1 MVGSSRGP
9 KNPPSLDVGSVKNAN
24 TNYVAKEFLFNDQQV
39 RTVVRDGEPW
49 FVGKDVAEILGYSD
63 TAQAVRK
70 RIDDEDKGVV
80 EMTTPGGK
88 QNMVVINES
97 GLYSLILSSKLSTAK
112 EFKRWVTSEVLP
124 TIRKHGAYMDTDI
137 IEKTLTNPDFIIQ
150 LATTLK
156 EEKQRR
162 MEAEA
167 KIAAD
172 EHKVDFYNAVGSTS
186 ATLTVERFAKLVTEK
201 LGIQTGRNRMFQW
214 LRKNG
219 FLQANNM
226 PYQRYIN
233 NGWFKTYEV
242 IKAGHA
248 FTVPSIT
255 GKGQQKLFEK
265 FAAEA

>member
-1 MVGSSRGP
+1 M
-9 KNPPSLDVGSVKNAN
+9 NAN
-24 TNYVAKEFLFNDQQV
+24 TNYVTKEFLFNDQQV

-49 FVGKDVAEILGYSD
+49 FVGKDVADILKYTN
-63 TAQAVRK
+63 TAKAIRDHVVA
-70 RIDDEDKGVV
+70 EDKLTERFVLAG
-80 EMTTPGGK
+80 
-88 QNMVVINES
+88 QNRNVIVINES
-97 GLYSLILSSKLSTAK
+97 GLYSLIVASKLPTAK
-112 EFKRWVTSEVLP
+112 DFKRWVTSEVLP
-124 TIRKHGAYMDTDI
+124 TIRKHGAYMDMDV

-219 FLQANNM
+219 YLQANNM
-226 PYQRYIN
+226 PYQRYIS

>member
-1 MVGSSRGP
+1 M
-9 KNPPSLDVGSVKNAN
+9 NAN
-24 TNYVAKEFLFNDQQV
+24 TNYVTKEFLFNDQQV

-49 FVGKDVAEILGYSD
+49 FIGKDVAIVLGYGNTKDALLSH
-63 TAQAVRK
+63 
-70 RIDDEDKGVV
+70 IDEEDRAILQRSENATFEIPNRGL
-80 EMTTPGGK
+80 TI
-88 QNMVVINES
+88 INES
-97 GLYSLILSSKLSTAK
+97 GLYSLIVSSKLPTAK

-124 TIRKHGAYMDTDI
+124 TIRKHGAYMDMDV
-137 IEKTLTNPDFIIQ
+137 IEKALTNPDFIIQ
-150 LATTLK
+150 MATTLK

-186 ATLTVERFAKLVTEK
+186 ATLTIERFAKLVTEK

>member
-1 MVGSSRGP
+1 M
-9 KNPPSLDVGSVKNAN
+9 NAN
-24 TNYVAKEFLFNDQQV
+24 TNYVTKEFLFNDQQV

-49 FVGKDVAEILGYSD
+49 FVGKDVAIVLGYGNTKDALLSH
-63 TAQAVRK
+63 
-70 RIDDEDKGVV
+70 IDEEDRAILQRSENATFEIPNRGL
-80 EMTTPGGK
+80 TI
-88 QNMVVINES
+88 INES
-97 GLYSLILSSKLSTAK
+97 GLYSLIVSSKLPTAK
-112 EFKRWVTSEVLP
+112 DFKRWVTSEVLP

-137 IEKTLTNPDFIIQ
+137 IEKSLTDPDFLIK

>member
-1 MVGSSRGP
+1 M
-9 KNPPSLDVGSVKNAN
+9 NAN
-24 TNYVAKEFLFNDQQV
+24 TNYVTKEFLFNDQQV

-49 FVGKDVAEILGYSD
+49 FVGKDVADILGYSD

-97 GLYSLILSSKLSTAK
+97 GLYSLILSSKLPTAK
-112 EFKRWVTSEVLP
+112 AFKRWVTSEVLP

-137 IEKTLTNPDFIIQ
+137 IEKSLADPDFLIQ

-167 KIAAD
+167 KIADD
-172 EHKVDFYNAVGSTS
+172 EHKVDFYDAVGNTS

-201 LGIQTGRNRMFQW
+201 LGINTGRNRMFQW

>member
-1 MVGSSRGP
+1 M
-9 KNPPSLDVGSVKNAN
+9 NAN
-24 TNYVAKEFLFNDQQV
+24 TNYVTKEFLFNDQQV

-49 FVGKDVAEILGYSD
+49 FVGKDVADILGYSD

-97 GLYSLILSSKLSTAK
+97 GLYSLILSSKLPTAK
-112 EFKRWVTSEVLP
+112 AFKRWVTSEVLP

-137 IEKTLTNPDFIIQ
+137 IEKSLADPDFLIQ

-172 EHKVDFYNAVGSTS
+172 EHQVDFYDGVCNTS

-201 LGIQTGRNRMFQW
+201 LGINTGRNRMFQW

>member
-1 MVGSSRGP
+1 M
-9 KNPPSLDVGSVKNAN
+9 NAN
-24 TNYVAKEFLFNDQQV
+24 TNYVTKEFLFNDQQV

-49 FVGKDVAEILGYSD
+49 FVGKDVAIVLGYGNTKDALLSH
-63 TAQAVRK
+63 
-70 RIDDEDKGVV
+70 IDEEDRAILQRAENATFEIPNRGL
-80 EMTTPGGK
+80 T
-88 QNMVVINES
+88 IIIES
-97 GLYSLILSSKLSTAK
+97 GLYSLIVSSKLPTAK
-112 EFKRWVTSEVLP
+112 DFKRWVTSEVLP

-137 IEKTLTNPDFIIQ
+137 IEKSLADPDFLIQ

-162 MEAEA
+162 MEAQA

>member
-1 MVGSSRGP
+1 MNV
-9 KNPPSLDVGSVKNAN
+9 N
-24 TNYVAKEFLFNDQQV
+24 TNYVTKEFLFNDQQV

-49 FVGKDVAEILGYSD
+49 FVGKDVAIVLGYGNTKDALLSH
-63 TAQAVRK
+63 
-70 RIDDEDKGVV
+70 IDEEDRAILQRSENATFEIPNRGL
-80 EMTTPGGK
+80 TI
-88 QNMVVINES
+88 INES
-97 GLYSLILSSKLSTAK
+97 GLYSLIVSSKLPTAK
-112 EFKRWVTSEVLP
+112 DFKRWVTSEVLP

-137 IEKTLTNPDFIIQ
+137 IEKSLADPDFLIQ

-172 EHKVDFYNAVGSTS
+172 EHKVDFYDAVGSTS

-201 LGIQTGRNRMFQW
+201 LGINTGRNRMFQW

>member
-1 MVGSSRGP
+1 M
-9 KNPPSLDVGSVKNAN
+9 NAN
-24 TNYVAKEFLFNDQQV
+24 TNYVTKEFLFNDQQV

-49 FVGKDVAEILGYSD
+49 FVGKDVAIVLGYGNTKDALLSH
-63 TAQAVRK
+63 
-70 RIDDEDKGVV
+70 IDEEDRAIIQRSENATFEIPNRGL
-80 EMTTPGGK
+80 TI
-88 QNMVVINES
+88 INES
-97 GLYSLILSSKLSTAK
+97 GLYSLIVSSKLPTAK
-112 EFKRWVTSEVLP
+112 DFKRWVTSEVLP

-137 IEKTLTNPDFIIQ
+137 IEKSLADPDFLIQ

-172 EHKVDFYNAVGSTS
+172 EHKVDFYDAVGSTS

>member
-1 MVGSSRGP
+1 M
-9 KNPPSLDVGSVKNAN
+9 NAN
-24 TNYVAKEFLFNDQQV
+24 TNYVTKEFLFNDQQV

-49 FVGKDVAEILGYSD
+49 FVGKDVAIVLGYGNTKDALLSH
-63 TAQAVRK
+63 
-70 RIDDEDKGVV
+70 IDEEDRAILQRSENATFEIPNRGL
-80 EMTTPGGK
+80 TI
-88 QNMVVINES
+88 INES
-97 GLYSLILSSKLSTAK
+97 GLYSLIVSSKLPTAK
-112 EFKRWVTSEVLP
+112 DFKRWVTSEVLP
-124 TIRKHGAYMDTDI
+124 TIRKHGAYMDMDV

-219 FLQANNM
+219 YLQANNM

-242 IKAGHA
+242 VKAGHA

>member
-1 MVGSSRGP
+1 M
-9 KNPPSLDVGSVKNAN
+9 NAN
-24 TNYVAKEFLFNDQQV
+24 TNYVTKEFIFNDQQV

-49 FVGKDVAEILGYSD
+49 FVGKDVAIVLGYGNTKDALLSH
-63 TAQAVRK
+63 
-70 RIDDEDKGVV
+70 IDEEDRAILQRSENATFEIPNRGL
-80 EMTTPGGK
+80 TI
-88 QNMVVINES
+88 INES
-97 GLYSLILSSKLSTAK
+97 GLYSLIVSSKLPTAK

-186 ATLTVERFAKLVTEK
+186 ATLTIERFAKLVTEK

>member
-1 MVGSSRGP
+1 M
-9 KNPPSLDVGSVKNAN
+9 NAN
-24 TNYVAKEFLFNDQQV
+24 TNYVTKEFLFNDQQV

-97 GLYSLILSSKLSTAK
+97 GLYSLILSSKLPTAK

-137 IEKTLTNPDFIIQ
+137 IEKSLADPDFLIQ

-162 MEAEA
+162 LEAEA

-172 EHKVDFYNAVGSTS
+172 EHKVDFYNAVGNTS

-201 LGIQTGRNRMFQW
+201 LGINTGRNRMFQW

-219 FLQANNM
+219 YLQANNM

-233 NGWFKTYEV
+233 NSWFKTYEV

>member
-1 MVGSSRGP
+1 M
-9 KNPPSLDVGSVKNAN
+9 NAN
-24 TNYVAKEFLFNDQQV
+24 TNYVTKEFLFNDQQV

-49 FVGKDVAEILGYSD
+49 FVGKDVAIVLGYGNTKDALLSH
-63 TAQAVRK
+63 
-70 RIDDEDKGVV
+70 IDEEDRAILQRSENATFEIPNRGL
-80 EMTTPGGK
+80 TI
-88 QNMVVINES
+88 INES
-97 GLYSLILSSKLSTAK
+97 GLYSLIVSSKLPTAK

-124 TIRKHGAYMDTDI
+124 TIRKHGAYMDMDV
-137 IEKTLTNPDFIIQ
+137 IEKALTNPDFIIQ
-150 LATTLK
+150 MATTLK

-186 ATLTVERFAKLVTEK
+186 ATLTIERFEKLVTEK

>member
-1 MVGSSRGP
+1 MKQESPGFIRGECQ
-9 KNPPSLDVGSVKNAN
+9 V
-24 TNYVAKEFLFNDQQV
+24 TKEFLFNDQQV

-49 FVGKDVAEILGYSD
+49 FVGKDVAIVLGYGNTKDALLSH
-63 TAQAVRK
+63 
-70 RIDDEDKGVV
+70 IDEEDRAILQRSENATFEIPNRGL
-80 EMTTPGGK
+80 TI
-88 QNMVVINES
+88 INES
-97 GLYSLILSSKLSTAK
+97 GLYSLIVSSKLPTAK
-112 EFKRWVTSEVLP
+112 DFKRWVTSEVLP

-137 IEKTLTNPDFIIQ
+137 IEKSLADPDFLIQ

-172 EHKVDFYNAVGSTS
+172 EHKVDFYDAVGSTS

-201 LGIQTGRNRMFQW
+201 LGINTGRNRMFQW

>member
-1 MVGSSRGP
+1 M
-9 KNPPSLDVGSVKNAN
+9 NAN
-24 TNYVAKEFLFNDQQV
+24 TNYVTKEFLFNDQQV

-49 FVGKDVAEILGYSD
+49 FVGKDVASILGYRD
-63 TAQAVRK
+63 LNKAIAMHV
-70 RIDDEDKGVV
+70 DEEDKLNDKTSSSFGLNLGQR
-80 EMTTPGGK
+80 GGWF
-88 QNMVVINES
+88 INES
-97 GLYSLILSSKLSTAK
+97 GLYGLIMSSKLPTAK
-112 EFKRWVTSEVLP
+112 DFKRWVTSEVLP

-137 IEKTLTNPDFIIQ
+137 IEKSLTDPDFLIQ

-172 EHKVDFYNAVGSTS
+172 EHKVDFYNAVGNTS
-186 ATLTVERFAKLVTEK
+186 ATLTIERFAKLVTEK

>member
-1 MVGSSRGP
+1 M
-9 KNPPSLDVGSVKNAN
+9 NAN

-49 FVGKDVAEILGYSD
+49 FVGKDVASVLGY
-63 TAQAVRK
+63 ANPQRAIRVHV
-70 RIDDEDKGVV
+70 DDEDKGVT
-80 EMTTPGGK
+80 EMVTPGGT
-88 QNMVVINES
+88 QELPIINES
-97 GLYSLILSSKLSTAK
+97 GLYSLIVSSKLPTAK

-137 IEKTLTNPDFIIQ
+137 IEKSLADPDFLIQ

-162 MEAEA
+162 LEAEAKAAKAQA

-172 EHKVDFYNAVGSTS
+172 EHKVDFYDAVGSTS
-186 ATLTVERFAKLVTEK
+186 ATLTIERFAKLVTEK

-242 IKAGHA
+242 VKAGHA

>member
-1 MVGSSRGP
+1 M
-9 KNPPSLDVGSVKNAN
+9 NAN
-24 TNYVAKEFLFNDQQV
+24 TNYVTKEFIFNDQQV

-49 FVGKDVAEILGYSD
+49 FVGKDVADILGYKNQRD
-63 TAQAVRK
+63 ALAKHV
-70 RIDDEDKGVV
+70 DDEDKNSVAIRDGIQGN
-80 EMTTPGGK
+80 PNK
-88 QNMVVINES
+88 VVINES
-97 GLYSLILSSKLSTAK
+97 GLYSLIVASKLPTAK
-112 EFKRWVTSEVLP
+112 VFKRWVTSEVLP

-137 IEKTLTNPDFIIQ
+137 IEKSLADPDFLIQ

-201 LGIQTGRNRMFQW
+201 LGINTGRNRMFQW

>member
-1 MVGSSRGP
+1 M
-9 KNPPSLDVGSVKNAN
+9 NAN
-24 TNYVAKEFLFNDQQV
+24 TNYVTKEFIFNDQQV

-49 FVGKDVAEILGYSD
+49 FVGKDVAIVLGYGNTKDALLSH
-63 TAQAVRK
+63 
-70 RIDDEDKGVV
+70 IDEEDRAILQRSENATFEIPNRGL
-80 EMTTPGGK
+80 TI
-88 QNMVVINES
+88 INES
-97 GLYSLILSSKLSTAK
+97 GLYSLIVSSKLPTAK
-112 EFKRWVTSEVLP
+112 DFKRWVTSEVLP

-137 IEKTLTNPDFIIQ
+137 IEKSLADPDFLIQ

-167 KIAAD
+167 KITAD
-172 EHKVDFYNAVGSTS
+172 EHKVDFYDAVGSTS

-201 LGIQTGRNRMFQW
+201 LGINTGRNRMFQW

>member
-1 MVGSSRGP
+1 M
-9 KNPPSLDVGSVKNAN
+9 NAN
-24 TNYVAKEFLFNDQQV
+24 TNYVTKEFLFNDQQV

-49 FVGKDVAEILGYSD
+49 FVGKDVAIVLGYGNTKDALLSH
-63 TAQAVRK
+63 
-70 RIDDEDKGVV
+70 IDEEDRATLQRSENATFEIPNRGL
-80 EMTTPGGK
+80 TI
-88 QNMVVINES
+88 INES
-97 GLYSLILSSKLSTAK
+97 GLYSLIVSSKLPTAK
-112 EFKRWVTSEVLP
+112 DFKRWVTSEVLP

-137 IEKTLTNPDFIIQ
+137 IEKSLADPDFLIQ

>member
-1 MVGSSRGP
+1 M
-9 KNPPSLDVGSVKNAN
+9 NAN
-24 TNYVAKEFLFNDQQV
+24 TNYVTKEFLFNDQQV

-49 FVGKDVAEILGYSD
+49 FVGKDVAIVLGYGNTKDALLSH
-63 TAQAVRK
+63 
-70 RIDDEDKGVV
+70 IDEEDRAILQRSENATFEIPNRGL
-80 EMTTPGGK
+80 TI
-88 QNMVVINES
+88 INES
-97 GLYSLILSSKLSTAK
+97 GLYSLIVSSKLPTAK

-124 TIRKHGAYMDTDI
+124 TIRKHGAYMDMDV
-137 IEKTLTNPDFIIQ
+137 IEKALTNPDFIIQ
-150 LATTLK
+150 MATTLK
-156 EEKQRR
+156 EEKQHR

-186 ATLTVERFAKLVTEK
+186 ATLTIERFAKLVTEK

>member
-1 MVGSSRGP
+1 MNV
-9 KNPPSLDVGSVKNAN
+9 N
-24 TNYVAKEFLFNDQQV
+24 TNYVTKEFLFNDQQV

-49 FVGKDVAEILGYSD
+49 FVGKDVASILGYRD
-63 TAQAVRK
+63 LNKAIAMHV
-70 RIDDEDKGVV
+70 DEEDKLNDKTSSSFGLNLGQR
-80 EMTTPGGK
+80 GGWF
-88 QNMVVINES
+88 INES
-97 GLYSLILSSKLSTAK
+97 GLYGLIMSSKLPMAK
-112 EFKRWVTSEVLP
+112 DFKRWVTSEVLP
-124 TIRKHGAYMDTDI
+124 TIRKHGAYMDMDV

>member
-1 MVGSSRGP
+1 M
-9 KNPPSLDVGSVKNAN
+9 GSVKNAN
-24 TNYVAKEFLFNDQQV
+24 TNYVTKEFLFNDQQV

-49 FVGKDVAEILGYSD
+49 FVGKDVASILGYRD
-63 TAQAVRK
+63 TADALKKHV
-70 RIDDEDKGVV
+70 DLEDKGVG
-80 EMTTPGGK
+80 EMPTPGGK
-88 QNMVVINES
+88 QKVKIINES
-97 GLYSLILSSKLSTAK
+97 GLYSLIVSSKLPTAK
-112 EFKRWVTSEVLP
+112 AFKRWVTSEVLP

-137 IEKTLTNPDFIIQ
+137 IEKSLADPDFLIQ

-172 EHKVDFYNAVGSTS
+172 EHKVDFYDAVGSTA

-201 LGIQTGRNRMFQW
+201 LGINTGRNRMFQW

-219 FLQANNM
+219 FLQANNI

>member
-1 MVGSSRGP
+1 M
-9 KNPPSLDVGSVKNAN
+9 NAN
-24 TNYVAKEFLFNDQQV
+24 TNYVTKEFIFNDQQV

-49 FVGKDVAEILGYSD
+49 FVGKDVAIVLGYGNTKDALLSH
-63 TAQAVRK
+63 
-70 RIDDEDKGVV
+70 IDEEDRAILQRSENATFEIPNRGL
-80 EMTTPGGK
+80 TI
-88 QNMVVINES
+88 INES
-97 GLYSLILSSKLSTAK
+97 GLYSLIVSSKLPTAK
-112 EFKRWVTSEVLP
+112 DFKRWVTSEVLP

-137 IEKTLTNPDFIIQ
+137 IEKSLADPDFLIQ

-172 EHKVDFYNAVGSTS
+172 EHKVDFYDAVGSTS

-201 LGIQTGRNRMFQW
+201 LGINTGRNRMFQW

>member
-1 MVGSSRGP
+1 M
-9 KNPPSLDVGSVKNAN
+9 NAN
-24 TNYVAKEFLFNDQQV
+24 TNYVTKEFLFNDQQV

-49 FVGKDVAEILGYSD
+49 FVGKDVADILGYSD

-97 GLYSLILSSKLSTAK
+97 GLYSLILSSKLPTAK
-112 EFKRWVTSEVLP
+112 AFKRWVTSEVLP

-137 IEKTLTNPDFIIQ
+137 IEKSLADPDFLIQ

-172 EHKVDFYNAVGSTS
+172 EHKVDFYDAVGNTS

>member
-1 MVGSSRGP
+1 M
-9 KNPPSLDVGSVKNAN
+9 NAN
-24 TNYVAKEFLFNDQQV
+24 TNYVTKEFFFNDQQV

-49 FVGKDVAEILGYSD
+49 FVGKDVAIVLGYGNTKDALLSH
-63 TAQAVRK
+63 
-70 RIDDEDKGVV
+70 IDEEDRAILQRSENATFEIPNRGL
-80 EMTTPGGK
+80 TI
-88 QNMVVINES
+88 INES
-97 GLYSLILSSKLSTAK
+97 GLYSLIVASKLPTAK

-124 TIRKHGAYMDTDI
+124 TIRKHGAYMDMDV

-162 MEAEA
+162 LEAEA

-186 ATLTVERFAKLVTEK
+186 ATLTIERFAKLVTEK

-242 IKAGHA
+242 VKAGHA

>member
-1 MVGSSRGP
+1 M
-9 KNPPSLDVGSVKNAN
+9 NAN
-24 TNYVAKEFLFNDQQV
+24 TNYVTKEFLFNDQQV

-49 FVGKDVAEILGYSD
+49 FVGKDVAIVLGYGNTKDALLSH
-63 TAQAVRK
+63 
-70 RIDDEDKGVV
+70 IDEEDRAILQRSENATFEIPNRGL
-80 EMTTPGGK
+80 TI
-88 QNMVVINES
+88 INES
-97 GLYSLILSSKLSTAK
+97 GLYSLIVSSKLPTAK

-124 TIRKHGAYMDTDI
+124 TIRKHGAYMDMDV

-186 ATLTVERFAKLVTEK
+186 ATLTIERFAKLVTEK
-201 LGIQTGRNRMFQW
+201 LGINTGRNRMSQW

>member
-1 MVGSSRGP
+1 MNV
-9 KNPPSLDVGSVKNAN
+9 N
-24 TNYVAKEFLFNDQQV
+24 TNYVTKEFLFNDQQV
-39 RTVVRDGEPW
+39 HTVVRDGEPW
-49 FVGKDVAEILGYSD
+49 FVGADVAGILGYKNP
-63 TAQAVRK
+63 RK
-70 RIDDEDKGVV
+70 ALIDHVDEEDRNTVTIRYGIKGNPNK
-80 EMTTPGGK
+80 T
-88 QNMVVINES
+88 VINES
-97 GLYSLILSSKLSTAK
+97 GLYSLIVASKLPTAK

-124 TIRKHGAYMDTDI
+124 TIRKHGAYMDMDV

-162 MEAEA
+162 LEAEA

-172 EHKVDFYNAVGSTS
+172 EHKVDFYNAVGNTS
-186 ATLTVERFAKLVTEK
+186 ATLTIERFAKLVTEK
-201 LGIQTGRNRMFQW
+201 LGINTGRNRMFQW

-242 IKAGHA
+242 VKAGHA

>member
-1 MVGSSRGP
+1 M
-9 KNPPSLDVGSVKNAN
+9 NAN
-24 TNYVAKEFLFNDQQV
+24 TNYVTKEFLFNDQQV

-49 FVGKDVAEILGYSD
+49 FVGKDVADILKYTN
-63 TAQAVRK
+63 TAKAIRDHV
-70 RIDDEDKGVV
+70 DAEDKLTERFVLAG
-80 EMTTPGGK
+80 
-88 QNMVVINES
+88 QNRNVIVINES
-97 GLYSLILSSKLSTAK
+97 GLYSLIVASKLPTAK
-112 EFKRWVTSEVLP
+112 DFKRWVTSEVLP
-124 TIRKHGAYMDTDI
+124 TIRKHGAYMDMDV

-201 LGIQTGRNRMFQW
+201 LGINTGRNRMFQW

>member
-1 MVGSSRGP
+1 M
-9 KNPPSLDVGSVKNAN
+9 NAN
-24 TNYVAKEFLFNDQQV
+24 TNYVTKEFLFNDQQV

-49 FVGKDVAEILGYSD
+49 FVGKDVAIVLGYGNTKDALLSH
-63 TAQAVRK
+63 
-70 RIDDEDKGVV
+70 IDEEDRAILQRSENATFEIPNRGL
-80 EMTTPGGK
+80 TI
-88 QNMVVINES
+88 INES
-97 GLYSLILSSKLSTAK
+97 GLYSLIVSSKLPTAK
-112 EFKRWVTSEVLP
+112 DFKRWVTSEVLP

-137 IEKTLTNPDFIIQ
+137 IEKSLADPDFLIQ

-172 EHKVDFYNAVGSTS
+172 EHKVDFYDAVGSTS

-201 LGIQTGRNRMFQW
+201 LGINTGRNRMFQW

-242 IKAGHA
+242 IKAGHV

>member
-1 MVGSSRGP
+1 M
-9 KNPPSLDVGSVKNAN
+9 NAN
-24 TNYVAKEFLFNDQQV
+24 TNYVTKEFIFNDQQV

-49 FVGKDVAEILGYSD
+49 FVGKDVAIVLGYGNTKDALLSH
-63 TAQAVRK
+63 
-70 RIDDEDKGVV
+70 IDEEDRAILQRSENATFEIPNRGL
-80 EMTTPGGK
+80 TI
-88 QNMVVINES
+88 INES
-97 GLYSLILSSKLSTAK
+97 GLYSLIVSSKLPTAK

-124 TIRKHGAYMDTDI
+124 TIRKHGAYMDMDV
-137 IEKTLTNPDFIIQ
+137 IEKALTNPDFIIQ
-150 LATTLK
+150 MATTLK

-186 ATLTVERFAKLVTEK
+186 ATLTIERFAKLVTEK

>member
-1 MVGSSRGP
+1 MNV
-9 KNPPSLDVGSVKNAN
+9 N
-24 TNYVAKEFLFNDQQV
+24 TNYVTKEFLFNDQQV
-39 RTVVRDGEPW
+39 RIVVRDGEPW
-49 FVGKDVAEILGYSD
+49 FVGKDVAVVLGYANPNEAIGD
-63 TAQAVRK
+63 HV
-70 RIDDEDKGVV
+70 DEDDKLNSKTLSSCNLKLGQR
-80 EMTTPGGK
+80 GGWLL
-88 QNMVVINES
+88 NES
-97 GLYSLILSSKLSTAK
+97 GLYSLILFSKLPAAK

-124 TIRKHGAYMDTDI
+124 SIRKHGAYMDTDI
-137 IEKTLTNPDFIIQ
+137 IEKSLADPDFLIQ

-162 MEAEA
+162 LEAEA

-172 EHKVDFYNAVGSTS
+172 EHKVDFYNAVGNTS
-186 ATLTVERFAKLVTEK
+186 ATLTIERFAKLVTEK
-201 LGIQTGRNRMFQW
+201 LGINTGRNRMFQW

-219 FLQANNM
+219 YLQANNM

-242 IKAGHA
+242 VKAGHA

>member
-1 MVGSSRGP
+1 M
-9 KNPPSLDVGSVKNAN
+9 NAN

-97 GLYSLILSSKLSTAK
+97 GLYSLILSSKLPTAK

-137 IEKTLTNPDFIIQ
+137 IEKSLADPDFLIQ

-162 MEAEA
+162 LEAEA

-172 EHKVDFYNAVGSTS
+172 EHKVDFYNAVGNTS
-186 ATLTVERFAKLVTEK
+186 ATLTIERFAKLVTEK
-201 LGIQTGRNRMFQW
+201 LGINTGRNRMFQW

-242 IKAGHA
+242 VKAGHA

>member
-1 MVGSSRGP
+1 M
-9 KNPPSLDVGSVKNAN
+9 NAN
-24 TNYVAKEFLFNDQQV
+24 TNYVSKEFLFNDQQV

-49 FVGKDVAEILGYSD
+49 FVGKDVAIVLGYGNTKDALLSH
-63 TAQAVRK
+63 
-70 RIDDEDKGVV
+70 IDEEDRAILQRSENATFEIPNRGL
-80 EMTTPGGK
+80 TI
-88 QNMVVINES
+88 INES
-97 GLYSLILSSKLSTAK
+97 GLYSLIVSSKLPTAK

-124 TIRKHGAYMDTDI
+124 TIRKHGAYMDMDV
-137 IEKTLTNPDFIIQ
+137 IEKALTNPDFIIQ

-186 ATLTVERFAKLVTEK
+186 ATLTIERFAKLVTEK

>member
-1 MVGSSRGP
+1 MNVT
-9 KNPPSLDVGSVKNAN
+9 
-24 TNYVAKEFLFNDQQV
+24 TNYVTKEFLFNDQQV

-49 FVGKDVAEILGYSD
+49 FVGKDVAIVLGYGNTKDALLSH
-63 TAQAVRK
+63 
-70 RIDDEDKGVV
+70 IDEEDRAILQRSENATFEIPNRGL
-80 EMTTPGGK
+80 TI
-88 QNMVVINES
+88 INES
-97 GLYSLILSSKLSTAK
+97 GLYSLIVSSKLPTAK
-112 EFKRWVTSEVLP
+112 DFKRWVTSEVLP

-137 IEKTLTNPDFIIQ
+137 IEKSLTDPDFLIK

-172 EHKVDFYNAVGSTS
+172 ELKVDFYNAVGSTS

>member
-1 MVGSSRGP
+1 M
-9 KNPPSLDVGSVKNAN
+9 NAN
-24 TNYVAKEFLFNDQQV
+24 TNYVTKEFLFNDQQV

-49 FVGKDVAEILGYSD
+49 FVGKDVAIVLGYGNTKDALLSH
-63 TAQAVRK
+63 
-70 RIDDEDKGVV
+70 IDEEDRATLQRSEYAIFEIPNRGL
-80 EMTTPGGK
+80 TI
-88 QNMVVINES
+88 INES
-97 GLYSLILSSKLSTAK
+97 GLYSLIVSSKLPTAK
-112 EFKRWVTSEVLP
+112 DFKRWVTSEVLP

-137 IEKTLTNPDFIIQ
+137 IEKSLADPDFLIQ

-242 IKAGHA
+242 IKAGHV

>member
-1 MVGSSRGP
+1 M
-9 KNPPSLDVGSVKNAN
+9 NAN
-24 TNYVAKEFLFNDQQV
+24 TNYVTKEFLFNDQQV

-49 FVGKDVAEILGYSD
+49 FVGKDVAIVLGYGNTKDALLSH
-63 TAQAVRK
+63 
-70 RIDDEDKGVV
+70 IDEEDRAILQRSENATFEIPNRGL
-80 EMTTPGGK
+80 TI
-88 QNMVVINES
+88 INES
-97 GLYSLILSSKLSTAK
+97 GLYSLIVSSKLPTAK

-124 TIRKHGAYMDTDI
+124 TIRKHGAYMDMDV
-137 IEKTLTNPDFIIQ
+137 IEKALTNPDFIIQ
-150 LATTLK
+150 MATTLK

-186 ATLTVERFAKLVTEK
+186 ATLTIERFAKLVTEK

>member
-1 MVGSSRGP
+1 M
-9 KNPPSLDVGSVKNAN
+9 NAN
-24 TNYVAKEFLFNDQQV
+24 TNYVTKEFLFNDQQV

-49 FVGKDVAEILGYSD
+49 FVGKDVADILGYSD

-70 RIDDEDKGVV
+70 HIDDEDKGVV

-97 GLYSLILSSKLSTAK
+97 GLYSLILSSKLPTAK
-112 EFKRWVTSEVLP
+112 AFKRWVTSEVLP

-137 IEKTLTNPDFIIQ
+137 IEKSLADPDFLIQ

-172 EHKVDFYNAVGSTS
+172 EHKVDFYDAVGNTS

-201 LGIQTGRNRMFQW
+201 LGINTGRNRMFQW

>member
-1 MVGSSRGP
+1 M
-9 KNPPSLDVGSVKNAN
+9 NAN
-24 TNYVAKEFLFNDQQV
+24 TNYVTKEFLFNDQQV

-49 FVGKDVAEILGYSD
+49 FVGKDVASILGYRD
-63 TAQAVRK
+63 LNKAIAMHV
-70 RIDDEDKGVV
+70 DEEDKLNDKTSSSFGLNLGQR
-80 EMTTPGGK
+80 GGWF
-88 QNMVVINES
+88 INES
-97 GLYSLILSSKLSTAK
+97 GLYGLIMSSKLPTAK
-112 EFKRWVTSEVLP
+112 DFKRWVTSEVLP

-137 IEKTLTNPDFIIQ
+137 IEKSLTDPDFLIK

-172 EHKVDFYNAVGSTS
+172 EHKVDFYDAVGSTS

-201 LGIQTGRNRMFQW
+201 LGINTGRNRMFQW

>member
-1 MVGSSRGP
+1 M
-9 KNPPSLDVGSVKNAN
+9 NAN
-24 TNYVAKEFLFNDQQV
+24 TNYVTKEFLFNDQQV

-49 FVGKDVAEILGYSD
+49 FVGKDVAIVLGYGNTKDALLSH
-63 TAQAVRK
+63 
-70 RIDDEDKGVV
+70 IDEEDRAIIQRSENATFEIPNRGL
-80 EMTTPGGK
+80 TI
-88 QNMVVINES
+88 INES
-97 GLYSLILSSKLSTAK
+97 GLYSLIVSSKLPTAK
-112 EFKRWVTSEVLP
+112 DFKRWVTSEVLP

-137 IEKTLTNPDFIIQ
+137 IEKSLADPDFLIQ

-172 EHKVDFYNAVGSTS
+172 EHKVDFYDAVGSTS

-242 IKAGHA
+242 IKAGHV

>member
-1 MVGSSRGP
+1 M
-9 KNPPSLDVGSVKNAN
+9 GSVKNAN
-24 TNYVAKEFLFNDQQV
+24 TNYVTKEFLFNDQQV

-49 FVGKDVAEILGYSD
+49 FVGKDVADILGYQNGSRD
-63 TAQAVRK
+63 INRHV
-70 RIDDEDKGVV
+70 DDEDKLTERIVLSG
-80 EMTTPGGK
+80 
-88 QNMVVINES
+88 QNRNVIVINES
-97 GLYSLILSSKLSTAK
+97 GLYSLIVASKLPTAK

-124 TIRKHGAYMDTDI
+124 SIRKHGAYMDTDI
-137 IEKTLTNPDFIIQ
+137 IEKSLADPDFLIQ

-167 KIAAD
+167 KAAEAQAKIAAD
-172 EHKVDFYNAVGSTS
+172 EHKVDFYDAVGKTS
-186 ATLTVERFAKLVTEK
+186 ATLTIERFAKLVTEK

-233 NGWFKTYEV
+233 SGWFKTYEV
-242 IKAGHA
+242 VKAGHA